1 MLIDIFSFGET
12 VLGFVVPVFNL
23 FKEDGFAPFLAFAMV
38 VFTALLAGG
47 IYIFC
52 ILPGKKSL
60 QKVLAVVNQIDS
72 QNDFTARYNEIDTA
86 LTNTPTLKHGWE
98 EFGET
103 LIKPDQQSQTPIFKN
118 TIRPSFYL
126 NTHEVEAELNLT
138 ILHFTSNLLV
148 GIGLLLT
155 FVGLVA
161 ALTFATC
168 GISDHVS
175 GALAGICTHSD
186 KGNQLDAAIKDL
198 LHAAS
203 LKFWTSV
210 SGLGCSMV
218 LRMFYEWHHRSIKSD
233 LKKINA
239 GIERGLQF
247 ITPEFLAIENLRE
260 VQEQTAA
267 IKRFSQDL
275 ALSLADKIQ
284 TGFETAL
291 SPVNQSLKDIGD
303 RITGGIGD
311 AIKDSAGSEMQQL
324 AQNMSDI
331 VESLNVTKG
340 QLDGIGNA
348 FQKSI
353 TEAAEALKAASGVAS
368 SDMSQKMQDVMTT
381 LAEESRKQAQMIEE
395 SIVRQSSFMDKAT
408 VVAGKTVNQAADNL
422 ASGMNGVSDGV
433 RDAASTMAER
443 MTQLSGVLKT
453 IEERMNTH
461 VQTMDAL
468 TNRARDTEQA
478 MGATS
483 RHLSEAAQP
492 VAQATT
498 KMATAAEQLNLS
510 IQNAQKSISESH
522 KNLGE
527 LANKMA
533 ETQQVLQNAWKA
545 HEARFI
551 GVDESLAKAMQGIIE
566 NVRDNIESMGK
577 FVGDVDKK
585 LGAAVVAFSQNIS
598 ELNDTAESF
607 EDAASKLLTATDRI
621 SGQG

>member
-1 MLIDIFSFGET
+1 MG
-12 VLGFVVPVFNL
+12 
-23 FKEDGFAPFLAFAMV
+23 
-38 VFTALLAGG
+38 
-47 IYIFC
+47 
-52 ILPGKKSL
+52 
-60 QKVLAVVNQIDS
+60 
-72 QNDFTARYNEIDTA
+72 
-86 LTNTPTLKHGWE
+86 
-98 EFGET
+98 
-103 LIKPDQQSQTPIFKN
+103 
-118 TIRPSFYL
+118 
-126 NTHEVEAELNLT
+126 
-138 ILHFTSNLLV
+138 
-148 GIGLLLT
+148 
-155 FVGLVA
+155 
-161 ALTFATC
+161 
-168 GISDHVS
+168 
-175 GALAGICTHSD
+175 
-186 KGNQLDAAIKDL
+186 
-198 LHAAS
+198 
-203 LKFWTSV
+203 
-210 SGLGCSMV
+210 
-218 LRMFYEWHHRSIKSD
+218 
-233 LKKINA
+233 
-239 GIERGLQF
+239 
-247 ITPEFLAIENLRE
+247 
-260 VQEQTAA
+260 
-267 IKRFSQDL
+267 
-275 ALSLADKIQ
+275 
-284 TGFETAL
+284 
-291 SPVNQSLKDIGD
+291 
-303 RITGGIGD
+303 
-311 AIKDSAGSEMQQL
+311 
-324 AQNMSDI
+324 DI

-577 FVGDVDKK
+577 FIGDVDKK